1 MGRRRLALADE
12 EKMRCEEKTWEAE
25 DKFTRT
31 TELISRYK
39 EDCKEW
45 DERGN
50 NAEEGIEILEE
61 LLIEAKQVME
71 TANNKHEQIKRRMA
85 VIEEELERVVD
96 KAEEC
101 ERQNREMEMRIED
114 TKEKTKEAEDL
125 TNNKH

>member
-1 MGRRRLALADE
+1 MIF
-12 EKMRCEEKTWEAE
+12 EAF
-25 DKFTRT
+25 KLIKNRFQTRT

-61 LLIEAKQVME
+61 LLSEAKQVME

-85 VIEEELERVVD
+85 VIEEELERAVD

-101 ERQNREMEMRIED
+101 ELRGVHYFRFFPTVDKNGHP
-114 TKEKTKEAEDL
+114 K
-125 TNNKH
+125 